1 MDAHSTTRP
10 QNKFAGPETGK
21 EEMMKFLE
29 TSALTLVVAVYGL
42 ALLPLLAPGLAI
54 A

>member
-1 MDAHSTTRP
+1 MT
-10 QNKFAGPETGK
+10 
-21 EEMMKFLE
+21 KFLE
-29 TSALTLVVAVYGL
+29 RSALTLVVAVYGL

>member
-1 MDAHSTTRP
+1 MHTQP
-10 QNKFAGPETGK
+10 PGPKEKLTGLATGK